1 MKRLSRGFSGSNQV
15 IKLAIKK
22 IAFEF
27 VYSRQQK
34 MNNFYFKDNNDN
46 LRVEVIIVTY
56 LMQWR
61 TEMSSQQAIRTQI
74 LSKLEPYIL
83 HDY

>member
-1 MKRLSRGFSGSNQV
+1 
-15 IKLAIKK
+15 
-22 IAFEF
+22 
-27 VYSRQQK
+27 

-83 HDY
+83 YDY